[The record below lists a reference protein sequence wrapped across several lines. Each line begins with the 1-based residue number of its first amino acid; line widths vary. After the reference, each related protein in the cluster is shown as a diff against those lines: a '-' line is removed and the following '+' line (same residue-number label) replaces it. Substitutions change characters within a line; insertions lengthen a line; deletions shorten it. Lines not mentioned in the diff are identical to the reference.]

1 MKKIVFMASKLVLR
15 ALGWEWFLITL
26 FKTALM
32 ILQSYLSDVVM
43 SNKAK
48 MFTQGIHT
56 LASTLGVTWAAETD
70 KPVDDEVIQDIID
83 TAENVGI
90 AHNFQMHVISPIK

>member
-26 FKTALM
+26 FKAASM
-32 ILQSYLSDVVM
+32 ILQSYLSDVTM

-48 MFTQGIHT
+48 MFTQDLHAV
-56 LASTLGVTWAAETD
+56 ASTLGVTWASETD
-70 KPVDDEVIQDIID
+70 KPVDDEVVQDIIN
-83 TAENVGI
+83 TAESVGI
-90 AHNFQMHVISPIK
+90 THNFQMHVISPIK